1 MTSPKNKPSV
11 VFVHGAST
19 KNTSRISYAVGR
31 SFPCEPSNGHSQSCA
46 LKAFANVDP
55 NIDSAVLLILETAQS
70 LGRQSNPERTV
81 GMTRGKVSAPIRQGR
96 LGPLAPPNRAHF
108 FFRS

>member
-11 VFVHGAST
+11 VFVHGLQRKT
-19 KNTSRISYAVGR
+19 PHEYRMPWEDR
-31 SFPCEPSNGHSQSCA
+31 FLHSQSCA

-108 FFRS
+108 FRS